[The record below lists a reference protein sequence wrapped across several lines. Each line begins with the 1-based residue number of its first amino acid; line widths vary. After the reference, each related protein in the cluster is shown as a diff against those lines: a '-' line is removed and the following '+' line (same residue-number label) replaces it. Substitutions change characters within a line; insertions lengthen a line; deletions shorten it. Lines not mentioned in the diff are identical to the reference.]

1 MMFRLTSVSCF
12 LLVIACLNLFQVVL
26 TSRCFP
32 PGIYCTPYL
41 PCCWGI
47 CCGTCRN
54 DNSSLTFLQFCLPFF
69 FFLRPSHP
77 LFLLLPA
84 R

>member
-1 MMFRLTSVSCF
+1 
-12 LLVIACLNLFQVVL
+12 
-26 TSRCFP
+26 CFP

-54 DNSSLTFLQFCLPFF
+54 VCHLRIGKRATFQE
-69 FFLRPSHP
+69 
-77 LFLLLPA
+77 
-84 R
+84 

>member
-47 CCGTCRN
+47 CCDTCRN
-54 DNSSLTFLQFCLPFF
+54 VCHLRIGKRATFQE
-69 FFLRPSHP
+69 
-77 LFLLLPA
+77 
-84 R
+84 